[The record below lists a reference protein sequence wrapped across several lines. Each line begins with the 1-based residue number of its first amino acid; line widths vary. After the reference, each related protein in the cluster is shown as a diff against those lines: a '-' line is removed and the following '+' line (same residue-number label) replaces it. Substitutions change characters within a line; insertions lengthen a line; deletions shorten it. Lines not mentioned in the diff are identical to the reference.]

1 MSTQKA
7 DGSLLF
13 ETKVDEKGF
22 DSGVKKLGGI
32 AAKGMAAVGA
42 SIVAAGT
49 TVAGLGAAAIKVGIE
64 FESAFAGVK
73 KTVDASDEQLSAL
86 HDGLIDLSKEIP
98 VTAAGLSAIA
108 ESAGQ
113 LGIDVDNIEE
123 FTATMAD
130 LSVATNLT
138 AEEAATSFARFA
150 NIVGMSQ
157 ENFDRLGSV
166 VVALGNNL
174 ATCALQARALKWG

>member
-108 ESAGQ
+108 
-113 LGIDVDNIEE
+113 
-123 FTATMAD
+123 
-130 LSVATNLT
+130 
-138 AEEAATSFARFA
+138 ARKT
-150 NIVGMSQ
+150 
-157 ENFDRLGSV
+157 SV
-166 VVALGNNL
+166 VRKSSA
-174 ATCALQARALKWG
+174 AASARRMNSAVCGLPLSW